1 MKIYSIAPEGNE
13 AADLENARYFN
24 LALKQINSS
33 AEYLKTSDS
42 PVQVMLVHIDI
53 LLLLSRKYPNDANLS
68 IKRAEVK
75 QWKESFYGW
84 FERCGGKINVKYRQG
99 IKDSADAL
107 FSELDQYGH

>member
-1 MKIYSIAPEGNE
+1 MKIYSTAPEGNE

-24 LALKQINSS
+24 LALKQINSAS
-33 AEYLKTSDS
+33 EYLKTSVN

-75 QWKESFYGW
+75 EWKESFYAW
-84 FERCGGKINVKYRQG
+84 FERAGGKIPQKYRDG
-99 IKDSADAL
+99 IKASADEL
-107 FSELDQYGH
+107 FAELDQYGH